1 MRQDGPERAKVG
13 EGGNRSERAR
23 EGEEGEGLRCTR
35 QGRVAGGMRERADSE
50 RSLGGGGGG
59 RHRMT
64 RDVSDVTAVSA
75 SPMAVAPSGPRLLAL
90 KGGKG
95 GR

>member
-1 MRQDGPERAKVG
+1 M
-13 EGGNRSERAR
+13 S
-23 EGEEGEGLRCTR
+23 
-35 QGRVAGGMRERADSE
+35 
-50 RSLGGGGGG
+50 
-59 RHRMT
+59 

>member
-1 MRQDGPERAKVG
+1 
-13 EGGNRSERAR
+13 
-23 EGEEGEGLRCTR
+23 
-35 QGRVAGGMRERADSE
+35 MRERADSE
-50 RSLGGGGGG
+50 RSWGGVVVVGG
-59 RHRMT
+59 HPMS